1 MIAENNNCN
10 VKQYADNT
18 KLYMPHNN
26 GPVFYNFN
34 MTFTMLLNGQTCGNF
49 FQFWYMWLNMQVGN
63 FLSID

>member
-34 MTFTMLLNGQTCGNF
+34 MIFTMLLNGQTYGDF
-49 FQFWYMWLNMQVGN
+49 FQYWYM
-63 FLSID
+63 

>member
-10 VKQYADNT
+10 INVRQYADNT

-34 MTFTMLLNGQTCGNF
+34 MTFTVLLNGQTYGNF
-49 FQFWYMWLNMQVGN
+49 FQFWYM
-63 FLSID
+63 